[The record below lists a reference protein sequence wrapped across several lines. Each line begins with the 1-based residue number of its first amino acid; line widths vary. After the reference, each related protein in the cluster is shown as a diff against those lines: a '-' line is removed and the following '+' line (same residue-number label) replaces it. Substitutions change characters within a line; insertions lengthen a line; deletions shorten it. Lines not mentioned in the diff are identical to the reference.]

1 MAESDAAGTTYEE
14 EHVHEVY
21 EQIASHFS
29 STRYKPWPIVERF
42 LQEQHNGAIGA
53 DVGCGNGKYLA
64 VNKNVF
70 IVGSDRST
78 NLVTFAK
85 QHNPHDVVV
94 ADNLSL
100 PHPPHSF
107 DFAISI
113 AVVHHLS
120 TPARRVEAVKC
131 ILDLLR
137 PSQQGLGA
145 SGGKALIYVW
155 ALEQKSSRRGWDEGG
170 EQDVMV
176 PWVMTAKKEKVPK
189 KKKQQPRKKG
199 DGVIQGGTE
208 AEEPEAKKEEQVE
221 TQEAKPEGDKTF
233 LRYYHLYRKG
243 ELESDIEQAGGSVI
257 ESGYEKDN
265 WWAIASLK

>member
-1 MAESDAAGTTYEE
+1 MTY
-14 EHVHEVY
+14 
-21 EQIASHFS
+21 
-29 STRYKPWPIVERF
+29 
-42 LQEQHNGAIGA
+42 
-53 DVGCGNGKYLA
+53 
-64 VNKNVF
+64 
-70 IVGSDRST
+70 RST
-78 NLVTFAK
+78 NLVKFAT
-85 QHNPHDVVV
+85 QHKPHDVVV

-100 PHPPHSF
+100 PHPLHIF

-137 PSQQGLGA
+137 PSQQG
-145 SGGKALIYVW
+145 SSQTEGKALIYVW

-189 KKKQQPRKKG
+189 QKKQKRKGIEVTEQVGG
-199 DGVIQGGTE
+199 DE
-208 AEEPEAKKEEQVE
+208 KHSEEQKE
-221 TQEAKPEGDKTF
+221 QQLESQDSRPEGDKTF

-243 ELESDIEQAGGSVI
+243 ELEEDIEEAGGRVL

-265 WWAIASLK
+265 WWAIASLR

>member
-1 MAESDAAGTTYEE
+1 M
-14 EHVHEVY
+14 
-21 EQIASHFS
+21 
-29 STRYKPWPIVERF
+29 
-42 LQEQHNGAIGA
+42 
-53 DVGCGNGKYLA
+53 C
-64 VNKNVF
+64 
-70 IVGSDRST
+70 RST
-78 NLVTFAK
+78 NLVKFAT
-85 QHNPHDVVV
+85 QHKPHDVVV

-137 PSQQGLGA
+137 PSQQGLSK
-145 SGGKALIYVW
+145 SGGKALVYVW

-189 KKKQQPRKKG
+189 QKKQKRKIEEG
-199 DGVIQGGTE
+199 AGQIGG
-208 AEEPEAKKEEQVE
+208 EEKQREEQKE
-221 TQEAKPEGDKTF
+221 QQSEIQEPKPEGDKTF

-243 ELESDIEQAGGSVI
+243 ELEKDIEQAGGRVV
-257 ESGYEKDN
+257 ENGYEKDN